1 MNIGEERVCDGG
13 EVAVLISAMAERIG
27 EGRRPGVP
35 LHLVGIRA
43 RGVPLAKSLA
53 RELAASGEPEATVGA
68 VDITLYRDDLNQVRR
83 WPVLKGTEIPFDVDG
98 ADIVLVDD
106 VLFTG
111 RTIRAAL
118 NAICDLGRPSRIGLA
133 VLVDRGHREL
143 PVEPDVVGLTLNTDR
158 DDRVQVRLQPIDSV
172 DEIVRIPAAPGR
184 SHDREERLQ

>member
-1 MNIGEERVCDGG
+1 MSFNEERVRDGG
-13 EVAVLISAMAERIG
+13 EVAGLISSMAERIG
-27 EGRRPGVP
+27 EGRRPDAP
-35 LHLVGIRA
+35 LCLVGIRA
-43 RGVPLAKSLA
+43 RGVPLAERLA
-53 RELAASGEPEATVGA
+53 KELAAGGGSKAVVGA

-118 NAICDLGRPSRIGLA
+118 NAICDLGRPSRIRLA

-143 PVEPDVVGLTLNTDR
+143 PIEPDVVGLSLKTDHG
-158 DDRVQVRLQPIDSV
+158 DRVQVRLQPIDSV
-172 DEIVRIPAAPGR
+172 DEIVRIPAASSGSEDRGEGR
-184 SHDREERLQ
+184 P